1 VGRELL
7 AGLDVGTTSVK
18 ALLVTPEGTEVAL
31 GRAATTWSATPSG
44 AETSA
49 ASIVDAAR
57 AALSDALDRA
67 PGDRVTALG
76 VASMAESGVL
86 VGRDDQPLTP
96 VIAWH
101 DHRDEHQLRDLVDAI
116 GGERFSMRTGL
127 PLWTQ
132 WSLTKHRWLV
142 DHVPAAR
149 TAVRRYNIAERVARD
164 LGAAP
169 VTELSLASRT
179 GWLDLAT
186 GRPWSETMAWSGAAE
201 RLVQDLVSAGS
212 AVGTAH
218 TEGALAA
225 LDGATLTVAGHD
237 HQAAVV
243 GVGSSGAGDEFDSCG
258 TAEAIVRTIAPGL
271 EPGAIASL
279 TRVGVTVGWHAI
291 RDRWCLLG
299 ATQGGLILGRVQAVL
314 GVDPAG
320 LASLDAAALAAA
332 DDPWVLE
339 ISDTADV
346 TIAAGAHPG
355 SVWRAAA
362 RTVTEQAR
370 AVEVSLDGAA
380 GPRRQLVVAGGWTN
394 SAALMAA
401 KAEMFGPLR
410 RAATTEAGALGA
422 AFLAGLAHGTYASYD
437 DIPNDIPNG
446 AHPDPARELQQ
457 STDRSS

>member
-1 VGRELL
+1 MGRELL

-18 ALLVTPEGTEVAL
+18 ALLVTPEGTEVGL
-31 GRAATTWSATPSG
+31 GRAATTWSATPFG

-49 ASIVDAAR
+49 ASIADAAR
-57 AALSDALDRA
+57 AALADALDQA

-86 VGRDDQPLTP
+86 VGPDDQSLAP

-101 DHRDEHQLRDLVDAI
+101 DHRDEVQLRDLVDAI
-116 GGERFSMRTGL
+116 GGERFSVRTGL
-127 PLWTQ
+127 PVWTQ

-149 TAVRRYNIAERVARD
+149 TAVRRYNIAEWVART

-179 GWLDLAT
+179 GWLNLAA
-186 GRPWSETMAWSGAAE
+186 GRPWTETMAWSGAPE
-201 RLVQDLVSAGS
+201 RLLTDLVSAGTP
-212 AVGTAH
+212 VGTAH
-218 TEGALAA
+218 TEGALSA

-243 GVGSSGAGDEFDSCG
+243 GVGSGGAGDEFDSCG

-271 EPGAIASL
+271 EPSAIAAL

-299 ATQGGLILGRVQAVL
+299 ATQGGLILGRVQSAL
-314 GVDPAG
+314 GVDTAG
-320 LASLDAAALAAA
+320 LAGLDAAALAAA
-332 DDPWVLE
+332 DDPSVLE
-339 ISDTADV
+339 ISDTAEV
-346 TIAAGAHPG
+346 TLAPDADPG

-370 AVEVSLDGAA
+370 ALEASLDDAA
-380 GPRRQLVVAGGWTN
+380 GPRRELVVAGGWTN
-394 SAALMAA
+394 SAAVMAA
-401 KAEMFGPLR
+401 KAEAFGPLR
-410 RAATTEAGALGA
+410 RATTTEAGARGA
-422 AFLAGLAHGTYASYD
+422 AFLAGLAHGTYASY
-437 DIPNDIPNG
+437 NDIPNG
-446 AHPDPARELQQ
+446 AHPDPARQLQP
-457 STDRSS
+457 SKDRSS

>member
-18 ALLVTPEGTEVAL
+18 ALLVTPEGTEVGL
-31 GRAATTWSATPSG
+31 GRAATTWSTTTSG

-57 AALSDALDRA
+57 AALADALDQA

-86 VGRDDQPLTP
+86 VGPDDQPLAP

-101 DHRDEHQLRDLVDAI
+101 DHRDEQQLHDLVDAI
-116 GGERFSMRTGL
+116 GDERFSVRTGL
-127 PLWTQ
+127 PVWTQ

-142 DHVPAAR
+142 DHVPAVR
-149 TAVRRYNIAERVARD
+149 TAVRRYNIAEWVARN

-186 GRPWSETMAWSGAAE
+186 GQPWAETMAWSGAPE
-201 RLVQDLVSAGS
+201 RLLSDLVSAGTP
-212 AVGTAH
+212 VGTAH
-218 TEGALAA
+218 TEGTLSA

-243 GVGSSGAGDEFDSCG
+243 GVGSGGAGDEFDSCG

-271 EPGAIASL
+271 EPSAIAAL

-299 ATQGGLILGRVQAVL
+299 ATQGGLILGRVQSAL
-314 GVDPAG
+314 GVDTAG
-320 LASLDAAALAAA
+320 LADLDAAALAAS
-332 DDPWVLE
+332 DDPSVLE

-346 TIAAGAHPG
+346 TFTPGADPG

-370 AVEVSLDGAA
+370 ALEASLDGAA
-380 GPRRQLVVAGGWTN
+380 GPRRELVVAGGWTN
-394 SAALMAA
+394 SAAVMAA
-401 KAEMFGPLR
+401 KAEVFGPLR
-410 RAATTEAGALGA
+410 RATTTEAGARGA
-422 AFLAGLAHGTYASYD
+422 AFLSGLAHGTYASYD
-437 DIPNDIPNG
+437 DIPNG
-446 AHPDPARELQQ
+446 AHPDPVRQLQP
-457 STDRSS
+457 SKDRSS

>member
-1 VGRELL
+1 MGRELL

-18 ALLVTPEGTEVAL
+18 ALLVTPDGTEVGL

-49 ASIVDAAR
+49 ASIADAAR
-57 AALSDALDRA
+57 AALADALDQA

-86 VGRDDQPLTP
+86 VGPDDQSLAP

-101 DHRDEHQLRDLVDAI
+101 DHRDEVQLRDLVDAI
-116 GGERFSMRTGL
+116 GGERFSVRTGL
-127 PLWTQ
+127 PVWTQ

-149 TAVRRYNIAERVARD
+149 TAVRRYNIAEWVART

-179 GWLDLAT
+179 GWLNLAA
-186 GRPWSETMAWSGAAE
+186 GRPWTETMAWSGAPE
-201 RLVQDLVSAGS
+201 RLLTDLVSAGTP
-212 AVGTAH
+212 VGTAH
-218 TEGALAA
+218 TEGALSA

-243 GVGSSGAGDEFDSCG
+243 GVGSGGAGDEFDSCG

-271 EPGAIASL
+271 EPSAIAAL

-299 ATQGGLILGRVQAVL
+299 ATQGGLILGRVQSAL
-314 GVDPAG
+314 GVDTAG
-320 LASLDAAALAAA
+320 LAGLDAAALAAA
-332 DDPWVLE
+332 DDPSVLE
-339 ISDTADV
+339 ISDTAEV
-346 TIAAGAHPG
+346 TLAPDADPG

-370 AVEVSLDGAA
+370 ALEASLDDAA
-380 GPRRQLVVAGGWTN
+380 GPRRELVVAGGWTN
-394 SAALMAA
+394 SAAVMAA
-401 KAEMFGPLR
+401 KAEAFGPLR
-410 RAATTEAGALGA
+410 RATTTEAGARGA

-437 DIPNDIPNG
+437 DIPNG
-446 AHPDPARELQQ
+446 ASPDPGRELQP
-457 STDRSS
+457 SKDRSS

>member
-1 VGRELL
+1 MGRELL

-18 ALLVTPEGTEVAL
+18 ALLVTPQGTEVAL

-57 AALSDALDRA
+57 SALSNALDRA

-86 VGRDDQPLTP
+86 VGRDDQSLTP

-101 DHRDEHQLRDLVDAI
+101 DHRDEQQLRDLVDAI

-127 PLWTQ
+127 PVWTQ

-149 TAVRRYNIAERVARD
+149 TAVRRYNIAEWVARN

-186 GRPWSETMAWSGAAE
+186 GRPWSETLAWSGAAE
-201 RLVQDLVSAGS
+201 RLVQDLVSGGTP
-212 AVGTAH
+212 VGTAH

-271 EPGAIASL
+271 EPRAITSL
-279 TRVGVTVGWHAI
+279 TGVGVTVGWHAI

-299 ATQGGLILGRVQAVL
+299 ATQGGLILGRVQAAL
-314 GVDPAG
+314 GVDAAG
-320 LASLDAAALAAA
+320 LAGLDATALAAA
-332 DDPWVLE
+332 DDPSVLE

-346 TIAAGAHPG
+346 TIAEGADQG

-370 AVEVSLDGAA
+370 AVEASLDGAT
-380 GPRRQLVVAGGWTN
+380 GPRRELVVAGGWTN
-394 SAALMAA
+394 SAALMAV
-401 KAEMFGPLR
+401 KAEVFGPLR

-422 AFLAGLAHGTYASYD
+422 AFLAGLAHGTYASFD
-437 DIPNDIPNG
+437 DIPNG
-446 AHPDPARELQQ
+446 AHPDPARELQP
-457 STDRSS
+457 STDRPS